1 MQKIKFN
8 PWRFAGVAIAAM
20 LTIPTLSGI
29 ANAGGTSLVDL
40 LEAKGVL
47 TQGEAKAAK
56 AEAKAKHKKLHFGGR
71 IQADAAFY
79 KDAPGLDMGDG
90 AEFRRARLFAK
101 GSVGD
106 FHYKAQ
112 YDFAGNKT
120 KIKDMYI
127 KYTGLPV
134 HIQVGNF
141 KEPFSLEELTS
152 SKYITFMERGLP
164 NVFAPS
170 RNIGAALSGHGDS
183 WSAAGGVFTNGASGT
198 SSGVDSKFD
207 VTGRLTF
214 APIHEKTRVLH
225 LGAGINYS
233 RPDSTRNLRFDTRP
247 ESHITHKKLVDTMG
261 TTLDTGNNVASVLK
275 YDLEA
280 AAVYGPAS
288 IQGEYIRT
296 NVSYQNGVNNEPSFS
311 GYYVFGSWFLTGE
324 SRPYSVKKGSFGRVH
339 PNQNF
344 QLGKDG
350 WGAFEVAARFSQ
362 LDLEDIGVLGGKEQ
376 DITAALNW
384 YPHPHLRLMLNWVHA
399 SVDRS
404 PIATVARNNF
414 SPDVFQMRAQVD
426 F

>member
-1 MQKIKFN
+1 MQEMKFN
-8 PWRFAGVAIAAM
+8 PWRFAGMALAVI
-20 LTIPTLSGI
+20 LTTLTLSGS

-56 AEAKAKHKKLHFGGR
+56 AEAKANHSKLKIGGR

-79 KDAPGLDMGDG
+79 KDDPGLDMGDG

-101 GSVGD
+101 GKIGD

-112 YDFAGNKT
+112 YDFAGNGT
-120 KIKDMYI
+120 KIKDLYI
-127 KYTGLPV
+127 QYVGLPV
-134 HIQVGNF
+134 HIKVGNF

-152 SKYITFMERGLP
+152 SKYITFMERAMP

-183 WSAAGGVFTNGASGT
+183 WSAAAGVFTNGAGGT
-198 SSGVDSKFD
+198 TSGVDSKFD
-207 VTGRLTF
+207 ATGRLTF

-233 RPDSTRNLRFDTRP
+233 LPDSTRSLRFDARS
-247 ESHITHKKLVDTMG
+247 ESHITHKKLVDI
-261 TTLDTGNNVASVLK
+261 TTPNVDSVLK

-280 AAVYGPAS
+280 AAVFGPAS
-288 IQGEYIRT
+288 IQGEYVRT
-296 NVSYQNGVNNEPSFS
+296 DVSFQNGITNEPSFS
-311 GYYVFGSWFLTGE
+311 GYYIFGSWFLTGE

-339 PNQNF
+339 PNHNF
-344 QLGKDG
+344 QLGADG
-350 WGAFEVAARFSQ
+350 WGAWEVAARFSQ
-362 LDLEDIGVLGGKEQ
+362 LDLEDTGFAGGKEQ
-376 DITAALNW
+376 NITVGLNW
-384 YPHPHLRLMLNWVHA
+384 YPHPHLRWMFNWVHA

-414 SPDVFQMRAQVD
+414 GPDVFQMRAQVD

>member
-1 MQKIKFN
+1 MQKKKFN
-8 PWRFAGVAIAAM
+8 PWRFAGVAFAAI
-20 LTIPTLSGI
+20 LTIPTLSGS

-56 AEAKAKHKKLHFGGR
+56 AEVKAKHKKLHFGGR

-79 KDAPGLDMGDG
+79 KDDRGLDMGDG

-101 GSVGD
+101 GQIGD
-106 FHYKAQ
+106 FKYKAQ

-141 KEPFSLEELTS
+141 KEPFGLEELAS
-152 SKYITFMERGLP
+152 SKYITFMERAMSD
-164 NVFAPS
+164 VFAPS
-170 RNIGAALSGHGDS
+170 RSIGAALSGHGNS
-183 WSAAGGVFTNGASGT
+183 WSAAAGVFTNSAKGT
-198 SSGVDSKFD
+198 SNGVDSKFD

-225 LGAGINYS
+225 LGAGISYGL
-233 RPDSTRNLRFDTRP
+233 PDSTRTVKFHERP
-247 ESHITHKKLVDTMG
+247 ESHVTHKRLVDT
-261 TTLDTGNNVASVLK
+261 GNIMNVDSILK

-288 IQGEYIRT
+288 VQGEYVRT
-296 NVSYQNGVNNEPSFS
+296 DVNFQNGIPNEPNFS
-311 GYYVFGSWFLTGE
+311 GYYIYASWFLTGE
-324 SRPYSVKKGSFGRVH
+324 SRPYSVKKGVFGRVH
-339 PNQNF
+339 PNRNF
-344 QLGKDG
+344 ELGKDG
-350 WGAFEVAARFSQ
+350 WGAWEVAARFSQ
-362 LDLEDIGVLGGKEQ
+362 LDLEDIGFPGGKEQ
-376 DITAALNW
+376 DITVGLNW
-384 YPHPHLRLMLNWVHA
+384 YPHPHLRWTLNWVHA

-404 PIATVARNNF
+404 PLRATNPLMALNNF

>member
-1 MQKIKFN
+1 MQKMKFN
-8 PWRFAGVAIAAM
+8 PWRFAGVALAAM
-20 LTIPTLSGI
+20 LTIPTLSGS
-29 ANAGGTSLVDL
+29 AQASGTSLVDL

-79 KDAPGLDMGDG
+79 KDDPGLDMGDG

-101 GSVGD
+101 GQFGD
-106 FHYKAQ
+106 FKYKAQ
-112 YDFAGNKT
+112 YDFAGNGVA
-120 KIKDMYI
+120 IKDLYI

-152 SKYITFMERGLP
+152 SKYITFMERATP
-164 NVFAPS
+164 NAFAPS

-183 WSAAGGVFTNGASGT
+183 WSAAAGVFTNGAAGN
-198 SSGVDSKFD
+198 SSIDSKFD

-225 LGAGINYS
+225 LGAAINYGLPNS
-233 RPDSTRNLRFDTRP
+233 NRTVQFRERP
-247 ESHITHKKLVDTMG
+247 ESHVTDQRLVNTG
-261 TTLDTGNNVASVLK
+261 TLGNVDSVLK
-275 YDLEA
+275 YGLEA

-296 NVSYQNGVNNEPSFS
+296 NVNYQNGATNEPNFS

-324 SRPYSVKKGSFGRVH
+324 SRPYSVKKGTFGRVH

-350 WGAFEVAARFSQ
+350 WGAFEIAARFSQ
-362 LDLEDIGVLGGKEQ
+362 LDLEDTGIAGGKEQ
-376 DITAALNW
+376 NITTALNW